1 MVAAGE
7 SDTETSRYPP
17 RGHLVPN
24 YAWICVSNSERRGS
38 FFGLKAS
45 EMSEKV
51 SLKGRTH

>member
-24 YAWICVSNSERRGS
+24 YARMCVSKSEGRGS

-45 EMSEKV
+45 EMSEKI